1 MRKFLRGEETILE
14 GNARGKEKVL
24 FKKTEEIDMER
35 FLGLYR
41 SGDAPRKKHFG
52 G

>member
-1 MRKFLRGEETILE
+1 MQRE
-14 GNARGKEKVL
+14 VL
-24 FKKTEEIDMER
+24 LKKIEEIDMGR

-41 SGDAPRKKHFG
+41 AGDAPRKKHFG

>member
-1 MRKFLRGEETILE
+1 MQRE
-14 GNARGKEKVL
+14 VL
-24 FKKTEEIDMER
+24 LKKIEEIDTGR

-41 SGDAPRKKHFG
+41 SGDVPRKKHFG